1 MRFLYLVSQAMQ
13 SLRRNALV
21 VMGAVLAVFVSL
33 VLVFG
38 AIVLTELVR
47 QNTTRWE
54 DGVRLVAFVRDELPD
69 TAINAMMT
77 DVQSWEEVEEVF
89 YFDKTQA
96 YQEAQVLFQDDQ
108 AFLDLLEEQP
118 TLLPASIRVK
128 PVDTEVYSTLETRLK
143 ATPGVLEVQSASKA
157 IDAIVAIKGGLT
169 QLVLGLAILLGA
181 SAVALIANTIRMA
194 IYARRDEIAIMRLVG
209 AGNWFIR
216 IPFLLEGLIEGL
228 VGGLLAIG
236 AIVVG
241 YQFLVDRTESAPEW
255 ITVDIPADF
264 FVQWGIW
271 TVLFGMIVGVVASAI
286 ALWRFLRA

>member
-1 MRFLYLVSQAMQ
+1 MRILYLVRQSMQ

-69 TAINAMMT
+69 TAINAMISE
-77 DVQSWEEVEEVF
+77 VQAWDEVDEVF
-89 YFDKTQA
+89 FFTKAEA
-96 YQEAQVLFQDDQ
+96 YQEAQVLFRDDQ
-108 AFLDLLEEQP
+108 AFLDLLNEQP

-128 PVDTEVYSTLETRLK
+128 PVNTDVYSTLETRLK
-143 ATPGVLEVQSASKA
+143 ATPGVFDVQSASKA
-157 IDAIVAIKGGLT
+157 IDAIVAIKAGLT

-181 SAVALIANTIRMA
+181 SAIALIANTIRMA
-194 IYARRDEIAIMRLVG
+194 IYARRDEIGIMRLVG

-216 IPFLLEGLIEGL
+216 IPFLLEGMIEGL

-241 YQFLVDRTESAPEW
+241 YQFLLDRTQSAPEW
-255 ITVDIPADF
+255 ITVDIPTDF
-264 FVQWGIW
+264 FFQWGFF
-271 TVLFGMIVGVVASAI
+271 TVVFGVVVGVMASGI
-286 ALWRFLRA
+286 ALWRFMRE

>member
-1 MRFLYLVSQAMQ
+1 MRILYLVRQSMQ

-69 TAINAMMT
+69 TAINAMISE
-77 DVQSWEEVEEVF
+77 VQAWDEVDEVF
-89 YFDKTQA
+89 FFTKAEA
-96 YQEAQVLFQDDQ
+96 YQEAQILFRDDQ
-108 AFLDLLEEQP
+108 AFLELLNEQP

-128 PVDTEVYSTLETRLK
+128 PVNTDVYSTLETRLK
-143 ATPGVLEVQSASKA
+143 ATPGVFDVQSASKA
-157 IDAIVAIKGGLT
+157 IDAIVAIKAGLT

-181 SAVALIANTIRMA
+181 SAIALIANTIRMA
-194 IYARRDEIAIMRLVG
+194 IYARRDEIGIMRLVG

-216 IPFLLEGLIEGL
+216 IPFLLEGMIEGL

-241 YQFLVDRTESAPEW
+241 YQFLLDRTQSAPEW
-255 ITVDIPADF
+255 ITVDIPTDF
-264 FVQWGIW
+264 FFQWGFF
-271 TVLFGMIVGVVASAI
+271 TVVFGVVVGVLASGI
-286 ALWRFLRA
+286 ALWRFMRE